1 MTVKLFLESDNTV
14 VISCS
19 QCNKTKNLDAKRI
32 KGTRIKAKCSC
43 GHISTFQLE
52 KRRHY
57 RKETDLRGSYR
68 VMPSGT
74 TPPDSGMMTV
84 VNLSRNGVRLKFNT
98 FPALNI
104 GDVVSIQFNLDDRNH
119 SLVNRDVVV
128 QNVDGPYVGA
138 RFHRSSNMD
147 NVIGFY
153 LFK

>member
-1 MTVKLFLESDNTV
+1 MTIKLFLEPDNTV

-32 KGTRIKAKCSC
+32 KGTRIKAKCTC

-57 RKETDLRGSYR
+57 RKETDLRGKYR
-68 VMPSGT
+68 VIPNDRTPS
-74 TPPDSGMMTV
+74 DSGIMTV
-84 VNLSRNGVRLKFNT
+84 VNLSRNGVRLKFSA
-98 FPALNI
+98 FPVLNI
-104 GDVVSIQFNLDDRNH
+104 GDVVSIEFNLDDRNH
-119 SLVNRDVVV
+119 SLVHRDVVV
-128 QNVDGPYVGA
+128 QNIEGPYVGA
-138 RFHRSSNMD
+138 RFHRPNSMD